1 MLANETEKKGNDEK
15 SQGKGRL
22 GLNFKVLIVLIILLL
37 IVFLFGGALFVA
49 FRIGLVDRLL
59 NNMAAGVAS
68 QEVAGEPSYTYEV
81 PEIVV
86 NLSNGNSRRFLSVK
100 FYVGF
105 DETKLT
111 EELERRM
118 PEIRDAVLQTL
129 WDTSAE
135 DIDSPEEKESLRE
148 EIKEVINSLVQSGEI
163 KGVYFWHVMVQ

>member
-1 MLANETEKKGNDEK
+1 MANDTEKKGNEEQ
-15 SQGKGRL
+15 SRGKG
-22 GLNFKVLIVLIILLL
+22 GLRSHFKVLIILSILLV
-37 IVFLFGGALFVA
+37 IIFLLCGVIFVA

-59 NNMAAGVAS
+59 SNMAVGVAS
-68 QEVAGEPSYTYEV
+68 QETVQEPSYTYEV

-105 DETKLT
+105 DESKLT

-118 PEIRDAVLQTL
+118 PEIRDAVLQIL
-129 WDTSAE
+129 WDTSVE
-135 DIDSPEEKESLRE
+135 DIDSSEEKENLRE
-148 EIKEVINSLVQSGEI
+148 EIRQVINGLVQSGEV

>member
-1 MLANETEKKGNDEK
+1 MANETEKKGNEEK
-15 SQGKGRL
+15 SKGKGRL
-22 GLNFKVLIVLIILLL
+22 RSSLKVLIVLIILLL
-37 IVFLFGGALFVA
+37 IIFLLGSAVFIAVRTGFAG
-49 FRIGLVDRLL
+49 RLL
-59 NNMAAGVAS
+59 SNMAGDVAD
-68 QEVAGEPSYTYEV
+68 QETAKEPSYTYEI

-118 PEIRDAVLQTL
+118 PEIRDAVLQLL
-129 WDTSAE
+129 WDTRAE
-135 DIDSPEEKESLRE
+135 DIDSPEEKEKLRE
-148 EIKEVINSLVQSGEI
+148 KIKEVINGLVKSGEI